1 MTLRNFTPLLISV
14 ILGFLVRYNV
24 AKILS
29 REGGGGGEGKG
40 PRYLIEKQFFVA
52 VWFCHVYIQID
63 SNRSVYC
70 NHMNVFYQRPKIEQE

>member
-1 MTLRNFTPLLISV
+1 MTLRNFTPWLISV
-14 ILGFLVRYNV
+14 ILGFLVRCNV

-29 REGGGGGEGKG
+29 WEGGEGKG
-40 PRYLIEKQFFVA
+40 PSYLIEKRFFVA

-70 NHMNVFYQRPKIEQE
+70 NHMNVYYQRPKIEQE